1 MVCAIIRSRSLPK
14 QAHQN
19 FRAWADLSQDL
30 TTLPRPRIGKETRER
45 LLRPLRQNGSE
56 YKILS
61 ETTPNP
67 SVKTGQYRSL
77 PLSNGKEGSN
87 GNGKTSSRRYYA
99 SADDGLE
106 WPPELHD
113 YNKRFA
119 KALEGIKRRHDS
131 VVTTVGRNDW

>member
-1 MVCAIIRSRSLPK
+1 MK
-14 QAHQN
+14 
-19 FRAWADLSQDL
+19 
-30 TTLPRPRIGKETRER
+30 
-45 LLRPLRQNGSE
+45 QNGSE

-61 ETTPNP
+61 QTTPNP
-67 SVKTGQYRSL
+67 SVKKGQYRSL
-77 PLSNGKEGSN
+77 PASNGKENVS
-87 GNGKTSSRRYYA
+87 GNGRTSSRRYYA

-131 VVTTVGRNDW
+131 VVTTVGRDCR